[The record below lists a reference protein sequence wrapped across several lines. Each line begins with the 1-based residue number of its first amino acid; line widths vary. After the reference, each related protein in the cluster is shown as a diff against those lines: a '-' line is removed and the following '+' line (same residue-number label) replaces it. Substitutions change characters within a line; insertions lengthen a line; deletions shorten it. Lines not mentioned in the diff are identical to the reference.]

1 MMPLVVL
8 LVVFFLS
15 LSLFRLFRG
24 KFHFAL
30 AGRIAMS
37 GMLLFT
43 AVGHFAFTEGMTLM
57 LPSFIPLKEEMVYFT
72 GLVEIV
78 AAIGLLV
85 PRLSILTAWLL
96 IAFFILVLPANI
108 YAATEHVDYQNATF
122 DGHGPAYLWF
132 RIPLQLFFIMWV
144 YLSAIR
150 K

>member
-8 LVVFFLS
+8 LLVFS
-15 LSLFRLFRG
+15 LSLLLLRLFRG

-43 AVGHFAFTEGMTLM
+43 AVGHFAFTEGMALM
-57 LPSFIPLKEEMVYFT
+57 LPSFIPFKEEMVYFT

-78 AAIGLLV
+78 AAIGLLL

-96 IAFFILVLPANI
+96 IAFFISVLPANI

-144 YLSAIR
+144 YFSAIR